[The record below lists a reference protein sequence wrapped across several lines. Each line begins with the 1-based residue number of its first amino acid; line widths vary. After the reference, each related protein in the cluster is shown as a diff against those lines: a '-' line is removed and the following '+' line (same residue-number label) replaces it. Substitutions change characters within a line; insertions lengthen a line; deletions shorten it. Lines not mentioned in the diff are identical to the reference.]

1 MRYFLNIFYSIALV
15 LYLPKVLY
23 RRYVHGR
30 YKDGLAHRFAR
41 FGTLPHRRG
50 SVIWIHAVSVGEVNA
65 TRSLIKEL
73 RAMDAGL
80 EFVITST
87 TDTGYARA
95 KAVYKDDV
103 DIFYFPFDFSWIMR
117 RAFASIK
124 PTVCVLMEL
133 EVWPNFIYTAGKN
146 KVPVIVA
153 NGRISDN
160 SYPTYRK
167 LRWFVKRI
175 FSNITIF
182 CAQTEVYA
190 RRYLSLGGRDGTV
203 VVTSSLKYDTVET
216 DPLRVPGR
224 NELTNEISYTPER
237 PFLVAGGSGPGEE
250 QMLLDVYE
258 SLYKI
263 NKKLRLAVVPR
274 KPERFDEVAALIEKS
289 PHSSM
294 RYSALKNGKGSS
306 GADIILV
313 DTMGDLRKFY
323 SIAHLVFVGRS
334 LVPMGGSDMLEAAA
348 LKVFT
353 TFGPHTFNFR
363 QTVEVLTAG
372 QGAVEAA
379 DSHEL
384 KAVLAKALQ
393 DDAYRNDT
401 ARRGQ
406 EIIISNQGASAKTA
420 GIILDML

>member
-1 MRYFLNIFYSIALV
+1 MRYLLNIFYSIALV
-15 LYLPKVLY
+15 VYLPKVLY
-23 RRYVHGR
+23 RRYFHGR

-50 SVIWIHAVSVGEVNA
+50 PVIWLHAVSVGEVNA

-73 RAMDAGL
+73 KAMDAGL

-103 DIFYFPFDFSWIMR
+103 DVFYFPFDFSWVMR

-124 PTVCVLMEL
+124 PKVCVLMEL
-133 EVWPNFIYTAGKN
+133 EVWPNFIETAGRN
-146 KVPVIVA
+146 NIPVIVA
-153 NGRISDN
+153 NGRISDK

-175 FSNITIF
+175 FSNITVF

-190 RRYLSLGGRDGTV
+190 QRYLSLGGRDGTV

-216 DPLRVPGR
+216 DPARVPGR
-224 NELTNEISYTPER
+224 KELAVEISHTPGR
-237 PFLVAGGSGPGEE
+237 PFLVVGGSGPGEE

-263 NKKLRLAVVPR
+263 NNKLRLAIVPR
-274 KPERFDEVAALIEKS
+274 KPERFDEAAALIEKS
-289 PHSSM
+289 PHSSV
-294 RYSALKNGKGSS
+294 RYSTLKNGKGSS
-306 GADIILV
+306 GADIVLV

-323 SIAHLVFVGRS
+323 SIAELVFVGRS

-353 TFGPHTFNFR
+353 TFGPYTFNFT

-372 QGAVEAA
+372 RGAVEAA
-379 DSHEL
+379 DAAEL
-384 KAVLAKALQ
+384 TRVLSKALQ
-393 DDAYRNDT
+393 DNVYRNET
-401 ARRGQ
+401 ACRGQ
-406 EIIISNQGASAKTA
+406 EIIVKNQGASAKTA
-420 GIILDML
+420 RIIRDML